1 MGGPSSDFN
10 ALYQQR
16 LRDSINGQPDPL
28 IAGDLYREVES
39 IMQTSIHLQP
49 DALPPFAAMALAS
62 RTPPLP
68 QLLPKDLLPALRT
81 VANPKEAAQ
90 REVEVF
96 IEQATEHRRTPN
108 TMLQTASFFAT
119 SMIVPFEMR
128 KF

>member
-1 MGGPSSDFN
+1 
-10 ALYQQR
+10 
-16 LRDSINGQPDPL
+16 
-28 IAGDLYREVES
+28 
-39 IMQTSIHLQP
+39 MQTSIHLQP

-81 VANPKEAAQ
+81 DANPKEAAQ

-96 IEQATEHRRTPN
+96 IEQATGRNRTPLPPQFQSAMV
-108 TMLQTASFFAT
+108 TVT
-119 SMIVPFEMR
+119 SMVNPFQMR